1 MDSDRIAELKAHSV
15 RVGSNP
21 DLVQSSGGNTS
32 WKSDKTIWVKGSGK
46 RLKDAVSEDIFSSI
60 NDAAITQKGVLTCED
75 FSNLILNDIAPS
87 IEANFHIFLRSNFV
101 THLHSLGSI
110 AIGVATRSDEYR
122 NINHEIRFV
131 QYARPGVELVN
142 AIYRTEGF
150 ADNILILQNHGVIVS
165 AQESLDIE
173 NKIEKLERDIHE
185 FFEKIPKNDSFP
197 NWIEILTTGV
207 LTPDEAVFL
216 GAKPFVKSEEP
227 VPNSVGI
234 NSNGDLLFPDGFS
247 SDRTELAKFYMRVAK
262 LIEKKSQV
270 NYLPDKEVHELLGWD
285 KEQIR
290 IAMAK

>member
-1 MDSDRIAELKAHSV
+1 MAELKAHSV

-21 DLVQSSGGNTS
+21 DLVQASGGNTS
-32 WKSDKTIWVKGSGK
+32 WKSDKTVWVKGSGK
-46 RLKDAVSEDIFSSI
+46 RLRDADSQDIFSSI
-60 NDAAITQKGVLTCED
+60 NYVALTQDEVLACED
-75 FSNLILNDIAPS
+75 FSNLILNDISPS
-87 IEANFHIFLRSNFV
+87 IEANFHIFLGTNFV

-110 AIGVATRSDEYR
+110 AIGVTTRSSEYR
-122 NINHEIRFV
+122 SFNHEVQFV
-131 QYARPGVELVN
+131 PYARPGVELVN
-142 AIYRTEGF
+142 AISRINGY

-165 AQESLDIE
+165 DQETAAIE
-173 NKIEKLERDIHE
+173 SKIEKLERGIYDY
-185 FFEKIPKNDSFP
+185 FENIPQSNSFP

-216 GAKPFVKSEEP
+216 GATPFVKSEESY
-227 VPNSVGI
+227 PNSVGI

-262 LIEKKSQV
+262 LIERKTQV
-270 NYLPDKEVHELLGWD
+270 NYLPEKEVHELLGWD